1 MLHVRLWPRV
11 GNLFMGLDLHREA
24 SSGSLGISGWAKGHA
39 QHCPAFWVLPPWCGS
54 WVGRTGCPPRVSPA
68 FLAPGMSV
76 RCLMGLKETVGVRR
90 GWEGARAP
98 PGGEADP
105 GGFLASWLRLSTQH
119 DSNRLPQKNSAN
131 EGNPA
136 TTGVVTVLLTFCAL
150 LWANT
155 VLSGA
160 HCSWIIVIHP
170 LILTAPWRPGSTPP
184 IPPPRLLPSSSP
196 LQGREL
202 SLRDVRLP
210 TRSCPALTT
219 DRNSDLPCLES
230 HSFNHCAVL
239 LFLLFWVNFWLVL
252 GN

>member
-1 MLHVRLWPRV
+1 MPSTAQPSGCFLHDAAAGCWLGGTHRV
-11 GNLFMGLDLHREA
+11 P
-24 SSGSLGISGWAKGHA
+24 SLGLTCILGTRHE
-39 QHCPAFWVLPPWCGS
+39 CPLPDGS
-54 WVGRTGCPPRVSPA
+54 EGNG
-68 FLAPGMSV
+68 
-76 RCLMGLKETVGVRR
+76 GVRS

-131 EGNPA
+131 EGNPT
-136 TTGVVTVLLTFCAL
+136 TTGVVTVRITFCAL
-150 LWANT
+150 LRADT

-184 IPPPRLLPSSSP
+184 PPPPSSSP

-210 TRSCPALTT
+210 TRSCPASTT
-219 DRNSDLPCLES
+219 DRNSDLPRLES